1 MINLNNLKNGKI
13 VWKFG
18 KWLTA
23 AVVVFAVCF
32 FSFKFFPKIPVS
44 AASNKEITYYFRTY
58 GGEINSIEIC
68 DNSGKCIVNE
78 QEPDGGGYYSFK
90 CDGDFTVKIKT
101 LKPIEHGNSWNYDRI
116 EGDNYCF
123 YKTYSTDGR
132 NFISISDN
140 VTISNGTIIV
150 DKGIV
155 ADNFYINNNDNDNDN
170 KYQASWDK
178 GSNFYNVHDYR
189 YDYGYDSYR
198 SYIFNGYGEIKF
210 KIKDDKCACVDIE
223 KMKEVYENYNITFG
237 YVYGYRGSVENIV
250 TLKGTKSEF
259 ESDKNKTVLKTVELF
274 TTDKEQIA
282 FRLTY
287 GNDTEADKINNI
299 SIYDLADNPIAST
312 DNSREIFL
320 FDYKESFI
328 VKIKTSAVVKCD
340 YEWHYDKMENSEEGY
355 KYFFYKQF
363 DAKDGNN
370 NKIYEFFESVQFFGS
385 VSSLIVDKSNAIDKW
400 YLKESEGSSKY
411 DEQKGDY
418 RDRDKW
424 KTDYYSRQ
432 ARYGI
437 KFKLKDDKC
446 VDLDKMKKV
455 YEKNYEVAITKKEN
469 SITIEERAGGDKL
482 SSLKV
487 IELFVANKTISD
499 ITIGEVDYSKPSC
512 IENVS
517 VENNDSL
524 KFEFDETSGKWS
536 YKGVIS
542 VDEKGIKIMLTQNEK
557 NGLLIDEITE
567 ATVTIGKN
575 SQDIIKSYISQSNN
589 SVKIPYDILGYDS
602 DTDKNSVSIMV
613 TRKFKPYLVNF
624 RSGDEKNKENDWFG
638 VKLQEGSGG
647 AVGGNANGSYDFSV
661 NYQTDAVFSVE
672 ANDFYKDS
680 ILNAKP
686 REGSFRSDDSSF
698 NNNLD
703 SNNNNLDSKP
713 FMKNKKGQLYELNN
727 FKVIL
732 ENGYVNIRGLTKG
745 SSGDYY
751 IIKKQLSELKDINET
766 CFSEA
771 GYLKDDKRSL
781 LFKEMSPL
789 EFKDENGTEIESY
802 EYKEVSKYMISSS
815 SEKWDLSA
823 FDVKLKGG
831 NTVIISNPGAT
842 GVTCEKEIENAKNYF
857 DSNKIKDEFFETLG
871 SVTFNWSSGL
881 FSKKTKTYRYGEIR
895 KYENKYV
902 DIIVE
907 MGWPQTTIKVKV
919 KEDYTVDGSK
929 DCIDITG
936 SKETYRSLEF
946 DNDGIPSGIAKNIV
960 IKKDDS
966 ETKTLQNSCIFD
978 KCVYGNDVEF
988 TVDENDNNKLFFD
1001 YVNQLYCKDP
1011 ANKKGSELNLG
1022 FLEYTVWNEAKDS
1035 SDVES
1040 GNTFSDGADTNIL
1053 SASIDTNIPNQRKIT
1068 FKISKC
1074 TRNASITLKNNHQMT
1089 NINFNTENLNHDLN
1103 SIIQIDKADKTADG
1117 YKLSDDNKSWENI
1130 SDLNGGYHV
1139 LFTGN
1144 DVDMLNANNRY
1155 YFALRIK
1162 EGIELDEQMLSSIA
1176 NLTADVATDSSGNK
1190 YSTEATVMSN
1200 KDIYDKKIYI
1210 GETGEKVIENKSVKL
1225 IEIAFKLSDG
1235 FNGIDVNLRGIQWPK
1250 RTLVFLAPKNCV
1262 TWSLGEEGDETITP
1276 DTEDYVEDG
1285 TVWDRCYGYVDYGE
1299 DTLFSVVVKS
1309 SNREIGDIKEELK
1322 IYNYKIITVEDSDG
1336 KKEKYDL
1343 TDDNN
1348 EPKDFEFDILD
1359 KTYEISL
1366 KEVIKSKVIVVNPGN
1381 ISKSITHTSCEGFRY
1396 YYVDVDD
1403 EGNLQG
1409 IQKNDDKSYKEIRG
1423 RNTLVIDHDY
1433 YFAIKAETGYN
1444 IETAEITTSGA
1455 AETVKDENGNDI
1467 SKNTF
1472 EEVPSDKLLS
1482 DEFSGFRVFVIK
1494 SISTNH
1500 TISGNI
1506 KKFQYKINFKKDPAQ
1521 AVSYVYDGYA
1531 RENISVDYGEN
1542 VRFKIKILDNYNNSS
1557 IKVYVEDYSE
1567 GTEGKSAKTEL
1578 NKVDD
1583 SYLIPNVTKDKL
1595 ITVEGVELN
1604 IYKINFIASEFAR
1617 FIDEGGNVVSGPQD
1631 VQYKG
1636 SYVFSVQTNEGY
1648 TIGENTVVVTTSDN
1662 GVKKTLTADKSG
1674 KFKISSVVEN
1684 FTVEIKN
1691 VENVYYKLT
1700 FEHADGVSYLNDTG
1714 SVITESIKIKHGKN
1728 YEFSVNIDDAYDES
1742 IPGMFILVNNG
1753 QSVNTRC
1760 QKLET
1765 GKYLIPNITE
1775 DVTIKACNVV
1785 KNTYTVTLVK
1795 VDGMDYYNANNKIIT
1810 GDNTV
1815 SHNDTLYFKVNLY
1828 PAYSDSEVKV
1838 MLGKEELKLDDNGF
1852 YAVQKVIENK
1862 TVTIQGVEETEEA
1875 KLINEINNLPDKVND
1890 LTDVDEVIA
1899 VSKKYE
1905 NLPEDKKG
1913 KISNI
1918 GKLNALQEQVKAFH
1932 HVSNDVKID
1941 DVDWYLKLIAI
1952 PINSDAE
1959 ACGRIYK
1966 KLNSE
1971 YILELYDVYLWDTIK
1986 DVRYTLPE
1994 GKSVRITLPAPNMTY
2009 FEKPTGI
2016 HEKTNGKL
2024 DFLSL
2029 SISGLTVSFTTESFS
2044 PMGIVANR
2052 TATPGR
2058 SSLLDAADANVE
2070 AIMQYALSGLGS
2082 GNTSAGGT
2090 GVTGITGK
2098 DSENT
2103 DSSNKNTS
2111 GNIDEKFK
2119 SANNKVSAQAS
2130 AIRLLLILMLL
2141 ILLAVMVIIIL
2152 ENVRKKKTKKKG
2164 DGC

>member
-1 MINLNNLKNGKI
+1 MLCRNIKKYYQSGDFMINLNNLKNGKI

-32 FSFKFFPKIPVS
+32 FGFKLFPKIPVS
-44 AASNKEITYYFRTY
+44 AASEKNITYRFRTY

-68 DNSGKCIVNE
+68 DNLGNSKEVTEEKKGSYNDYRFE
-78 QEPDGGGYYSFK
+78 
-90 CDGDFTVKIKT
+90 CDGDFIVKIKT
-101 LKPIEHGNSWNYDRI
+101 LNPIKYGNDWNYDGMEYNR
-116 EGDNYCF
+116 YCF
-123 YKTYSTDGR
+123 SKTYTEK
-132 NFISISDN
+132 SDFVSDD
-140 VTISNGTIIV
+140 VTISDGTIIV
-150 DKGIV
+150 NRENFIKELYINDSNWDRIKEW
-155 ADNFYINNNDNDNDN
+155 DNSNNFYYYSSSPSSVKIKINNN
-170 KYQASWDK
+170 
-178 GSNFYNVHDYR
+178 
-189 YDYGYDSYR
+189 
-198 SYIFNGYGEIKF
+198 NGDLY
-210 KIKDDKCACVDIE
+210 VDLK
-223 KMKEVYENYNITFG
+223 KMKEEYKDCDAEFNSNEN
-237 YVYGYRGSVENIV
+237 SVVI
-250 TLKGTKSEF
+250 KSNSTISKKVIE
-259 ESDKNKTVLKTVELF
+259 VF
-274 TTDKEQIA
+274 TTTKEQMA
-282 FRLTY
+282 FWLTCSDSY
-287 GNDTEADKINNI
+287 VTSKIKNI
-299 SIYDLADNPIAST
+299 SIYDLADNLIVST
-312 DNSREIFL
+312 DYTKAIW
-320 FDYKESFI
+320 FDYKEDFV
-328 VKIKTSAVVKCD
+328 VKIKTSDIVQF
-340 YEWHYDKMENSEEGY
+340 YEGWHYDKMEDSEY
-355 KYFFYKQF
+355 VFYKQF
-363 DAKDGNN
+363 NAKDDND
-370 NKIYEFFESVQFFGS
+370 NKIYEFFESVGS
-385 VSSLIVDKSNAIDKW
+385 VENDSSLIVDKSNAIDKW
-400 YLKESEGSSKY
+400 YLAGSKRLSY
-411 DEQKGDY
+411 SEQKGNNA
-418 RDRDKW
+418 RDQW
-424 KTDYYSRQ
+424 ANGYYSCR
-432 ARYGI
+432 AEYGV
-437 KFKLKDDKC
+437 KFELKDDKYTC
-446 VDLDKMKKV
+446 IDFEKMKEV
-455 YEKNYEVAITKKEN
+455 YEDYEVTITITEEEK
-469 SITIEERAGGDKL
+469 SITIEKKNENEENVEL
-482 SSLKV
+482 SSLKI

-499 ITIGEVDYSKPSC
+499 ITISEVDYSEPSC

-524 KFEFDETSGKWS
+524 NFEFDEKSGEWS
-536 YKGVIS
+536 YKKGIS
-542 VDEKGIKIMLTQNEK
+542 VDERGIKITLTQNEK

-567 ATVTIGKN
+567 AKVTIGKN
-575 SQDIIKSYISQSNN
+575 SQDIKSYISQGNN

-602 DTDKNSVSIMV
+602 DTDKNSVSIKV
-613 TRKFKPYLVNF
+613 AKKFKPYLVNF
-624 RSGDEKNKENDWFG
+624 RSGDEKNKENNWFG
-638 VKLQEGSGG
+638 VELQEGSGG
-647 AVGGNANGSYDFSV
+647 PVDDNNTYDFSV
-661 NYQTDAVFSVE
+661 NYQTDAVFAVK

-686 REGSFRSDDSSF
+686 REGSFRSDGDGNEF
-698 NNNLD
+698 KNNLV
-703 SNNNNLDSKP
+703 LKP

-727 FKVIL
+727 FKVKL
-732 ENGYVNIRGLTKG
+732 ENGYVNIQGLTKG
-745 SSGDYY
+745 SSGNYY
-751 IIKKQLSELKDINET
+751 IIRKQLSELKDINET
-766 CFSEA
+766 CFSEV
-771 GYLKDDKRSL
+771 GNLKDDKRESF
-781 LFKEMSPL
+781 FKEMSSL
-789 EFKDENGTEIESY
+789 EFKDENGNELESY
-802 EYKEVSKYMISSS
+802 EYKEVSKYMVSSS

-823 FDVKLKGG
+823 FDVRLKDDTVD
-831 NTVIISNPGAT
+831 TVIISNPGAT
-842 GVTCEKEIENAKNYF
+842 GVTCEKKIENAKDYF
-857 DSNKIKDEFFETLG
+857 DSNEKIKDEFFEKLG
-871 SVTFNWSSGL
+871 SVTFNWSSGP
-881 FSKKTKTYRYGEIR
+881 FSKKTKTYRYGEFR
-895 KYENKYV
+895 SYKNNYV
-902 DIIVE
+902 DITVE

-929 DCIDITG
+929 DCIDING
-936 SKETYRSLEF
+936 SQETYRSLEF
-946 DNDGIPSGIAKNIV
+946 DNDGIPYDIAKNIV
-960 IKKDDS
+960 IKKDNS
-966 ETKTLQNSCIFD
+966 ETKTLLDSNGVKCIFD
-978 KCVYGNDVEF
+978 ECVYGNEVVF
-988 TVDENDNNKLFFD
+988 TIDENNNNKLFFD
-1001 YVNQLYCKDP
+1001 YVNLLYSKDP
-1011 ANKKGSELNLG
+1011 TNLKESELNLG
-1022 FLEYTVWNEAKDS
+1022 FLEYNVWNEAEDS
-1035 SDVES
+1035 SDVEN

-1053 SASIDTNIPNQRKIT
+1053 SASIDKTNTQRKIT

-1074 TRNASITLKNNHQMT
+1074 TRNASIILKNNHQMT

-1103 SIIQIDKADKTADG
+1103 SIIQIDKADKTAEG
-1117 YKLSDDNKSWENI
+1117 YKLRDDNKSWENI

-1144 DVDMLNANNRY
+1144 DVDMLNENNKY

-1176 NLTADVATDSSGNK
+1176 NLTADVATNSSGNK
-1190 YSTEATVMSN
+1190 YLTTAKVINNE
-1200 KDIYDKKIYI
+1200 KIYI
-1210 GETGEKVIENKSVKL
+1210 GEKEIENNKSVKL
-1225 IEIAFKLSDG
+1225 IEISFKLDDG
-1235 FNGIDVNLRGIQWPK
+1235 FDGIDVNLRGIQWPK

-1262 TWSLGEEGDETITP
+1262 TWSLGEEGDETVTP

-1467 SKNTF
+1467 SKNIF

-1691 VENVYYKLT
+1691 VENVYYQLT

-1795 VDGMDYYNANNKIIT
+1795 VDGMDYYDANNKIIT

-1952 PINSDAE
+1952 PINSDTE

-2029 SISGLTVSFTTESFS
+2029 NISGLTVSFTTESFS

>member
-32 FSFKFFPKIPVS
+32 FGFKFFPKIPVS
-44 AASNKEITYYFRTY
+44 AASEKNITYYLSTY
-58 GGEINSIEIC
+58 EGEIKFIEIC
-68 DNSGKCIVNE
+68 DNSGGCIVKE
-78 QEPDGGGYYSFK
+78 QTYNSTDYEFK
-90 CDGDFTVKIKT
+90 CDGDFIVKIKT
-101 LKPIEHGNSWNYDRI
+101 LEPIKYGNGWNYDGMER
-116 EGDNYCF
+116 NYYCF
-123 YKTYSTDGR
+123 SKTHTEKRTY
-132 NFISISDN
+132 ISDN
-140 VTISNGTIIV
+140 IGISDGTIIV
-150 DKGIV
+150 DKENFIKELYINSSNW
-155 ADNFYINNNDNDNDN
+155 DRIKDWDNSSNFYYYSSSLSSVKIKINNN
-170 KYQASWDK
+170 
-178 GSNFYNVHDYR
+178 
-189 YDYGYDSYR
+189 
-198 SYIFNGYGEIKF
+198 NGDLY
-210 KIKDDKCACVDIE
+210 VDLK
-223 KMKEVYENYNITFG
+223 KMKEEYKDCDVKLNSNENSVVITKKKG
-237 YVYGYRGSVENIV
+237 YSKI
-250 TLKGTKSEF
+250 SEKVI
-259 ESDKNKTVLKTVELF
+259 EVF
-274 TTDKEQIA
+274 TTDKEQMA
-282 FRLTY
+282 FWLTCSE
-287 GNDTEADKINNI
+287 DVTDKIKNI
-299 SIYDLADNPIAST
+299 SIYDLADNLIVST
-312 DNSREIFL
+312 DLNLTTRNNTKAVW
-320 FDYKESFI
+320 FDYKEDFV
-328 VKIKTSAVVKCD
+328 VKIKTSDIVKFGNGWD
-340 YEWHYDKMENSEEGY
+340 YDKMEDSEY
-355 KYFFYKQF
+355 VFYKQF
-363 DAKDGNN
+363 KAKDDND
-370 NKIYEFFESVQFFGS
+370 NKIYEFFESVGS
-385 VSSLIVDKSNAIDKW
+385 GGSNLIVDKSNAIDKW
-400 YLKESEGSSKY
+400 YLAVNKRLSYS
-411 DEQKGDY
+411 EQKGDNA
-418 RDRDKW
+418 RDQW
-424 KTDYYSRQ
+424 ANGYYSCR
-432 ARYGI
+432 AGYGV
-437 KFKLKDDKC
+437 KFKLRDDKYTC
-446 VDLDKMKKV
+446 IDFEKMKEV
-455 YEKNYEVAITKKEN
+455 YKDYEVTITITEKEK
-469 SITIEERAGGDKL
+469 SITIEKKNENEENVEL
-482 SSLKV
+482 SSLKI

-499 ITIGEVDYSKPSC
+499 VTISEVDYSEPPSC

-536 YKGVIS
+536 YKKGIS

-567 ATVTIGKN
+567 ATVTIGEN
-575 SQDIIKSYISQSNN
+575 PQDIKSYISQSNN
-589 SVKIPYDILGYDS
+589 SVKIPYNILGYNSNS
-602 DTDKNSVSIMV
+602 DTDKNSVSIKV
-613 TRKFKPYLVNF
+613 AKKFKPYLVNF
-624 RSGDEKNKENDWFG
+624 RSGDEKNKENNWFG
-638 VKLQEGSGG
+638 VELQEGSGG
-647 AVGGNANGSYDFSV
+647 PVDGNANGSYDFSV
-661 NYQTDAVFSVE
+661 NYQTDAVFSVK
-672 ANDFYKDS
+672 AKDFYKDS

-686 REGSFRSDDSSF
+686 REGSFRSDGDDNEF
-698 NNNLD
+698 KNNLV
-703 SNNNNLDSKP
+703 LTP
-713 FMKNKKGQLYELNN
+713 FMKNKKGQLYELNKFTVSLDKDN
-727 FKVIL
+727 EGK
-732 ENGYVNIRGLTKG
+732 ETGKVNIKGLTKG
-745 SSGDYY
+745 ASGNYY
-751 IIKKQLSELKDINET
+751 IIKKQLSELEGIIDRT
-766 CFSEA
+766 DFSEA
-771 GYLKDDKRSL
+771 GNLKDDKRESF
-781 LFKEMSPL
+781 FKEMSSL
-789 EFKDENGTEIESY
+789 VFEENGSEVESY
-802 EYKEVSKYMISSS
+802 DYKEVSKYMISSS
-815 SEKWDLSA
+815 YEKWDLSA
-823 FDVKLKGG
+823 FNVRLKDG
-831 NTVIISNPGAT
+831 TDDTFIISNPGNT
-842 GVTCEKEIENAKNYF
+842 SVTCEKKIENAKDYF
-857 DSNKIKDEFFETLG
+857 DSNKKIKDEFFEKLG
-871 SVTFNWSSGL
+871 SVTFNWSSGP
-881 FSKKTKTYRYGEIR
+881 FSKKTKTYRYGEFR
-895 KYENKYV
+895 SYKNNYV
-902 DIIVE
+902 DITVE
-907 MGWPQTTIKVKV
+907 IGWAQTTIKVKV

-960 IKKDDS
+960 IKKDNS

-978 KCVYGNDVEF
+978 KCVYGNEVVF
-988 TVDENDNNKLFFD
+988 TIDEDTSKNGNNKLFFD
-1001 YVNQLYCKDP
+1001 YVNQLYCK
-1011 ANKKGSELNLG
+1011 NSNEKVSELNLG
-1022 FLEYTVWNEAKDS
+1022 FLEYIVWNEAEDS
-1035 SDVES
+1035 SDVEN

-1053 SASIDTNIPNQRKIT
+1053 SASIDKTNTLRKIT

-1074 TRNASITLKNNHQMT
+1074 TRNASIILKNNHQMT

-1103 SIIQIDKADKTADG
+1103 SIIQIDKADKTAEG
-1117 YKLSDDNKSWENI
+1117 YKLRDDNKSWENI

-1144 DVDMLNANNRY
+1144 DVDMLNADNRY

-1176 NLTADVATDSSGNK
+1176 NLTADVAANSSGNK
-1190 YSTEATVMSN
+1190 YLTTAKVINNE
-1200 KDIYDKKIYI
+1200 KIYI
-1210 GETGEKVIENKSVKL
+1210 GEKEIENNKSVKL
-1225 IEIAFKLSDG
+1225 IEISFKLDDG
-1235 FNGIDVNLRGIQWPK
+1235 FGGIDVNLRGIQWPK

-1403 EGNLQG
+1403 KGNLQG

-1433 YFAIKAETGYN
+1433 YFAVKAETGYN

-1472 EEVPSDKLLS
+1472 EEVPPDKLLS

-1648 TIGENTVVVTTSDN
+1648 TIGEDTVVVTTSDN

-1795 VDGMDYYNANNKIIT
+1795 VDGMDYYDANNKIIT

-1952 PINSDAE
+1952 PISSDAE